1 MNKTMNLK
9 TQGFVLLDVD
19 VVALN
24 NAGKSTT
31 SNFDNAVATKK
42 IYKNGRAYTYVS
54 GQAWRYWW
62 REALQKNHN
71 WQLSP
76 VTREAKIA
84 FTAANPI
91 KYPDDDIFGY
101 MKAAKELVL
110 DEEGKVVLNKQ
121 GKEQKEDVTV
131 TRVSPLKNS
140 AIVSVGTTRP
150 SENWSSMAR
159 QDGDS
164 VPYSKEEYSAIMK
177 GMFSLDIA
185 QAGTFA
191 IYNKTGFKNL
201 TEKLKENAI
210 SSGAIEIDDPF
221 VKDLNGNPKKLVR
234 LPSDIRKQRIHDTIQ
249 ALKTISGGA
258 MQTNNLGDVTPKFIV
273 LATMTTGNHPFSHI
287 AASEGSGNE
296 KVYLN
301 VDGLKEVLKDYKEQ
315 FQGTVFIGRRS
326 GFMEEYDTELKS
338 LEKLNSIEKEE
349 KGEKRLMPIEDENKW
364 QYPRVQLG
372 TINETIDNYCEQL
385 KGQIS

>member
-1 MNKTMNLK
+1 MNLK

-42 IYKNGRAYTYVS
+42 IFKNGRTYTYVS

-62 REALQKNHN
+62 REALQKNHG

-84 FTAANPI
+84 FTAADPI
-91 KYPDDDIFGY
+91 KYADDDIFGY
-101 MKAAKELVL
+101 MKAAKDVLL
-110 DEEGKVVLNKQ
+110 DEEGKVVLDKK

-140 AIVSVGTTRP
+140 AIVSVAATRP
-150 SENWSSMAR
+150 AENWSSMAR
-159 QDGDS
+159 QEGDS
-164 VPYSKEEYSAIMK
+164 VPYGKEEYSAIMK

-185 QAGTFA
+185 QVGAFA

-201 TEKLKENAI
+201 TEKLRESALSN
-210 SSGAIEIDDPF
+210 GANEIDDPF
-221 VKDLNGNPKKLVR
+221 VKDANGNAKKLVQ
-234 LPSDIRKQRIHDTIQ
+234 LSPDIRKQRITDTIQ

-258 MQTNNLGDVTPKFIV
+258 MQTNNMGDVTPKFII

-287 AASEGSGNE
+287 AANEGSNNE

-301 VDGLKEVLKDYKEQ
+301 IEGVKEVLKDYKEQ

-326 GFMEEYDTELKS
+326 GFMDEYSNELKA
-338 LEKLNSIEKEE
+338 LEQL
-349 KGEKRLMPIEDENKW
+349 GES
-364 QYPRVQLG
+364 YPKVQLG
-372 TINETIDNYCEQL
+372 SINETIDNYCKQL
-385 KGQIS
+385 EVQIA

>member
-1 MNKTMNLK
+1 MNLK

-24 NAGKSTT
+24 NAGKSTS

-42 IYKNGRAYTYVS
+42 IFKNGRTYTYVS

-62 REALQKNHN
+62 REALQKNHG

-84 FTAANPI
+84 FTAADPI
-91 KYPDDDIFGY
+91 KYADDDIFGY
-101 MKAAKELVL
+101 MKAAKDVLL
-110 DEEGKVVLNKQ
+110 DEEGKAILDKK

-140 AIVSVGTTRP
+140 AIVSVAATRP
-150 SENWSSMAR
+150 AENWSSMAR
-159 QDGDS
+159 QEGDS
-164 VPYSKEEYSAIMK
+164 VPYGKEEYSAIMK

-185 QAGTFA
+185 QVGTFA

-201 TEKLKENAI
+201 TEKLKENAL
-210 SSGAIEIDDPF
+210 SNGAQEIDDPF
-221 VKDLNGNPKKLVR
+221 MKDTNGNPKKLVQ
-234 LPSDIRKQRIHDTIQ
+234 LSPEMRKQRITNTIQ

-287 AASEGSGNE
+287 ASSDGSSSE
-296 KVYLN
+296 KAYLN
-301 VDGLKEVLKDYKEQ
+301 IEGLKEVLKDYKEQ
-315 FQGTVFIGRRS
+315 FQGTIFIGRRS
-326 GFMEEYDTELKS
+326 GFMDEYAKEIKELEA
-338 LEKLNSIEKEE
+338 L
-349 KGEKRLMPIEDENKW
+349 GDG
-364 QYPRVQLG
+364 YPKVQIG
-372 TINETIDNYCEQL
+372 SINETIDKYCEQL
-385 KGQIS
+385 EGQIE